1 MMKKIDM
8 IVKTGHMYTMAGEK
22 SGYMYGKSLAID
34 GGRILA
40 IEDSDVI
47 AQEYCAEKE
56 IDASR
61 MLVMPGLIDGH
72 MHTGHGV
79 IRGMAQDVSRWM
91 MQNMAP
97 LERARSSEAKTAG
110 SELAIAEAILSGT
123 TTIGDDGSDMEGALS
138 FIDRVGVR
146 GNVSVRVREVPIKAY
161 AAGELYPFDKAYGE
175 KTFSEAL
182 RLYDKFHNKD
192 GERIKV
198 RFGPQGADFLSLE
211 LLLKCHEE
219 AKRKQTK
226 VHMHLEQGTRED
238 EQMKKRYGKTAVE
251 LLAPYGFFDKD
262 FVGIHMTAATQEEV
276 ETVVRGGGS
285 MIMCPNSIG
294 VTCGVVVPGYE
305 FDHAGGQVG
314 LGTDQ
319 AAGNNSHNIFSEM
332 KAAAILTKVKHQSST
347 IMPAWKVVRMAT
359 IEGAKALGI
368 DHLTG
373 SLEVGKSA
381 DLILLNLA
389 EPTLA
394 PVYTEPIRNFL
405 PNIVY
410 AARGQ
415 EVDTVIVN
423 GKVLVEHRVPQT
435 FDMKEILCN
444 AQHYAEEIAA
454 GSAEAFT
461 MLRGENVIYM
471 EQGLL

>member
-1 MMKKIDM
+1 MKKVDL
-8 IVKTGHMYTMAGEK
+8 IVKTGHMYTMAGNG
-22 SGYMYGKSLAID
+22 SGYVYGKSLAID
-34 GGRILA
+34 RGKILA
-40 IEDSDVI
+40 IEDGDIISK
-47 AQEYCAEKE
+47 EYSAEKE
-56 IDASR
+56 MDATH

-97 LERARSSEAKTAG
+97 LENARSSEAKTAG

-138 FIDRVGVR
+138 FIDKVGVR
-146 GNVSVRVREVPIKAY
+146 GNVSVRVREVPIQSY
-161 AAGELYPFDKAYGE
+161 AAGELYPFEKAYGE
-175 KTFSEAL
+175 KTFGEAL
-182 RLYDKFHNKD
+182 KLYDKFHNKD

-219 AKRKQTK
+219 AKKRGTK
-226 VHMHLEQGTRED
+226 VHMHLEQGAREN
-238 EQMKKRYGKTAVE
+238 EQMMKRYGKPAVE
-251 LLAPYGFFDKD
+251 LLSPYGFFDKD
-262 FVGIHMTAATQEEV
+262 FIGIHLTAATEEHV
-276 ETVVRGGGS
+276 ETVVHGGGS
-285 MIMCPNSIG
+285 MIMCPNSIAL
-294 VTCGVVVPGYE
+294 TCGIVVPGYE
-305 FDHAGGQVG
+305 FDRAGGSVG

-332 KAAAILTKVKHQSST
+332 KAAALLTKVKHQSST
-347 IMPAWKVVRMAT
+347 IMPAWKVVHMAT

-368 DHLTG
+368 DNLTG

-381 DLILLNLA
+381 DLIMLNLT

-405 PNIVY
+405 PNIAY
-410 AARGQ
+410 AARGN

-435 FDMKEILCN
+435 FDMNEIIRN
-444 AQHYAEEIAA
+444 AQRYADEISV
-454 GSAEAFT
+454 GSSEAFT
-461 MLRGENVIYM
+461 MLRGENVVYM